1 VGKPV
6 VDLGRLALPGTAPL
20 LKPDE
25 AAEALQVSR
34 ATVYRMV
41 DRHEL
46 AGVRIG
52 LGPRPRLRISTAE
65 LQRFITTTK
74 ERDGHGS
81 AD

>member
-1 VGKPV
+1 
-6 VDLGRLALPGTAPL
+6 LPGTATL
-20 LKPDE
+20 LKPEE
-25 AAEALQVSR
+25 AADALQVSR

-46 AGVRIG
+46 DGVRIG

-65 LQRFITTTK
+65 LERFVTAQTK
-74 ERDGHGS
+74 EHRVP